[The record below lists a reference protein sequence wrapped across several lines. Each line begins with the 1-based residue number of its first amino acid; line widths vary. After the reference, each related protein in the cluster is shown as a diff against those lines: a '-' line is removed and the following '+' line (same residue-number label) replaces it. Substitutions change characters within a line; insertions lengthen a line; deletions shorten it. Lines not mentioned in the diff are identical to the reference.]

1 MKLNARW
8 VRSGFAQGSISR
20 KLFVAPGK
28 ALAMHTLQHYR
39 VRLRRSRRL
48 RYRLARRL
56 RNMTQWLMLILL
68 LSLGVAY
75 LLIRH

>member
-1 MKLNARW
+1 
-8 VRSGFAQGSISR
+8 
-20 KLFVAPGK
+20 
-28 ALAMHTLQHYR
+28 MHTLQHYR

>member
-1 MKLNARW
+1 
-8 VRSGFAQGSISR
+8 
-20 KLFVAPGK
+20 
-28 ALAMHTLQHYR
+28 MHTLQHYR

-56 RNMTQWLMLILL
+56 LNMIPWLPLILL

-75 LLIRH
+75 LVIRD